1 MKIGSLVFLSKKGIR
16 SWKESKINPRDEIG
30 SIVQIYIGDAF
41 CYGVQWLAGS
51 NGYLE
56 GDLIEIENL
65 KEIIGKVELGKVD
78 PDLLRS
84 LDNSF

>member
-1 MKIGSLVFLSKKGIR
+1 MKIGSVVFLSKKGIR
-16 SWKESKINPRDEIG
+16 SWQESKTNPRDEIG
-30 SIVQIYIGDAF
+30 SIIEINTWDTFRYR
-41 CYGVQWLAGS
+41 VQWLAGT

-65 KEIIGKVELGKVD
+65 KEIIGGIKPGKVD